1 MGSRGEG
8 WVILQGVFF
17 VLIML
22 SPRVP
27 DVVFPLWLL
36 VGGWLLMAIGA
47 VTGILAV
54 LQLGTNITPFPRPK
68 EGGYLVDSGAYAFV
82 RHPIYFGLIVA
93 AFGWALV
100 RSNLLGLV
108 LAAGLFVFFDLKSRR
123 EEVWLRQYYEEYAG
137 YSRRVKKLIPWLY

>member
-8 WVILQGVFF
+8 WVILQGIFF
-17 VLIML
+17 VLIIFA
-22 SPRVP
+22 PRVP
-27 DVVFPLWLL
+27 DVEFPLWLL
-36 VGGWLLMAIGA
+36 IVGWLLLAIGGA
-47 VTGILAV
+47 TGVLAV
-54 LQLGTNITPFPRPK
+54 LQLGTNITPFPKPK
-68 EGGYLVDSGAYAFV
+68 EGGYLVDSGTYAFV

-100 RSNLLGLV
+100 RSTLPGLV